1 MVIIWYECEGWQV
14 LTGNCIVSCISFH
27 PRAGLV
33 IGDLST
39 FPLG

>member
-1 MVIIWYECEGWQV
+1 MVITQYECEGLQV

-27 PRAGLV
+27 PRAGLQ

-39 FPLG
+39 VPLG